1 LKSYRK
7 KKMEPRVVA
16 GIAGILWS
24 IWKDGILAC
33 NQGKWLM
40 IHAQNMILVSVLG
53 LLVGK

>member
-1 LKSYRK
+1 L
-7 KKMEPRVVA
+7 EPRVVA